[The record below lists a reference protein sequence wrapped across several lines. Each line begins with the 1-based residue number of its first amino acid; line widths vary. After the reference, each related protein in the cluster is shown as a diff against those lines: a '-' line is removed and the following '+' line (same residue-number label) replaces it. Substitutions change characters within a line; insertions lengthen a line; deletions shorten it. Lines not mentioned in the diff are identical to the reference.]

1 MVSKTFKLILGL
13 SLLVSVAA
21 TAQNAGSNVYM
32 GGGHSVYDSS
42 VIPTKKMGQQNEFWN
57 NNYSFPAKPRNMWE
71 VGVSTGIFTVSGDV
85 SPTVLTA
92 PNFSVHV
99 RKSFGYIFSLRL
111 QYLNTVGKGQ
121 NWKMSQNFAENDAWI
136 TNGYFAPYRRANAA
150 GVVLEQAITVN
161 PTTGATIT
169 LPVSNSD
176 VVYYNYKT
184 KVQDLGLQGIFTIN
198 NIRFHKNKTGI
209 IIYGGGG
216 IGATF
221 YNTRVNALN
230 DQGNATGG
238 NYATAFRTIFN
249 KYSAGDLYSKRKE
262 IRKELKA
269 AMDDTYESE
278 AESHRFQG
286 NVVNSVGV
294 RPGKTKN
301 TMKPSGTVLLGVAFK
316 LGRRINLAIEDRWTF
331 IKDDLL
337 DGQRWQEQ
345 SFGNP
350 VQTRDFDSYN
360 YASVG
365 LNFNL
370 GGKSVEPL
378 YWLNPMDYAYSE
390 LNNPRHLKM
399 PKSECD
405 DVDGDGVC
413 DFLDKEPNTPAGC
426 PVDTHGVTL
435 DTDGDGVPDC
445 KDKQLITPTE
455 CQPVDADGVGKCPV
469 KCCDNPVAGG
479 TPGCPTD
486 YPSVSF
492 KGSACA
498 LGADAKSLLNAVAS
512 KMKANPTC
520 NISMMGH
527 PGTSKK
533 AQANA
538 NCRLDAAKK
547 YLVENGGISADRIS
561 TSAEVGDGSN
571 ENTIDITSN

>member
-1 MVSKTFKLILGL
+1 MVSKKLKLILGL
-13 SLLVSVAA
+13 FMLVSVAA
-21 TAQNAGSNVYM
+21 TAQNAGNAYM
-32 GGGHSVYDSS
+32 GGGYNVFDSS
-42 VIPTKKMGQQNEFWN
+42 VIPTKRLGQQNEFWN
-57 NNYSFPAKPRNMWE
+57 KNYSFPAKPRNMWE
-71 VGVSTGIFTVSGDV
+71 IGVSTGIFTVSGDV

-111 QYLNTVGKGQ
+111 QYLNAVGKGQ
-121 NWKMSQNFAENDAWI
+121 NWKTSENFVENDAWMR
-136 TNGYFAPYRRANAA
+136 NGYWAPWRRPDPTPGNTVRQVAVRNNPVT
-150 GVVLEQAITVN
+150 GQLEERAWDRTDRVF
-161 PTTGATIT
+161 
-169 LPVSNSD
+169 
-176 VVYYNYKT
+176 YNYKT
-184 KVQDLGLQGIFTIN
+184 KVSDLSLQGIFTIN

-221 YNTRVNALN
+221 YDTRINALDAN
-230 DQGNATGG
+230 GN
-238 NYATAFRTIFN
+238 NYAALFN
-249 KYSAGDLYSKRKE
+249 SVSNQFNSGDVYKKRKD
-262 IRKELKA
+262 IRKALKA
-269 AMDDTYESE
+269 GMDDTYETR
-278 AESHRFQG
+278 AEGHRVPSQTGTGQG
-286 NVVNSVGV
+286 I
-294 RPGKTKN
+294 RPGSGN
-301 TMKPSGTVLLGVAFK
+301 FTMKPSGTVLMGVAFK

-337 DGQRWQEQ
+337 DGQRWQEKAI
-345 SFGNP
+345 GNP

-390 LNNPRHLKM
+390 LTNPRQLKM
-399 PKSECD
+399 PKAECD

-455 CQPVDADGVGKCPV
+455 CQPVDADGIGKCPV
-469 KCCDNPVAGG
+469 KCCDNPPLPPTV
-479 TPGCPTD
+479 CPTD

-492 KGSACA
+492 KGSTCA
-498 LGADAKSLLNAVAS
+498 LSSDAKSLLNAVAS

-520 NISMMGH
+520 NISMVGH
-527 PGTSKK
+527 SGASKA
-533 AQANA
+533 AQKNA

-561 TSAEVGDGSN
+561 TNAEIGDGSN
-571 ENTIDITSN
+571 ENTIDISSN

>member
-13 SLLVSVAA
+13 SLLVSVSA
-21 TAQNAGSNVYM
+21 TAQNAGNSVYM

-42 VIPTKKMGQQNEFWN
+42 VIPNKRMGQQNEFWN

-71 VGVSTGIFTVSGDV
+71 IGVSTGIFTVSGDV

-121 NWKMSQNFAENDAWI
+121 NWKVSENFWENEAW
-136 TNGYFAPYRRANAA
+136 TRNNYSAPYRRAIAGGMVQEVAA
-150 GVVLEQAITVN
+150 SIN
-161 PTTGATIT
+161 PVTGAIVTKAVGDRDI
-169 LPVSNSD
+169 
-176 VVYYNYKT
+176 VYYNYKT
-184 KVQDLGLQGIFTIN
+184 KVQDIGLQGIFTIN

-221 YNTRVNALN
+221 YNTRINALDDN
-230 DQGNATGG
+230 GAATGA
-238 NYATAFRTIFN
+238 NYAALFKQVAKDFN
-249 KYSAGDLYSKRKE
+249 TGDLYKKRKD
-262 IRKELKA
+262 IRKALKNG
-269 AMDDTYESE
+269 MDDTYETE
-278 AESHRFQG
+278 AESHRNEPQG
-286 NVVNSVGV
+286 SFGV
-294 RPGKTKN
+294 RPGSGKK

-345 SFGNP
+345 AWGNP

-390 LNNPRHLKM
+390 LNTPRHLKM
-399 PKSECD
+399 PKAECD

-469 KCCDNPVAGG
+469 KCCDNPVV
-479 TPGCPTD
+479 TTSCPTD

-498 LGADAKSLLNAVAS
+498 LSADAKSLLNAVAS